1 VLELYP
7 VFHGF
12 LSDEITLA
20 LPMQNHP
27 TGGIM
32 KYILLV
38 VALLLSACDNS
49 TPAPKIAAP
58 QREAL
63 EKAKGVDQAVQK
75 NAEETQNKAKEA
87 EGY

>member
-1 VLELYP
+1 
-7 VFHGF
+7 
-12 LSDEITLA
+12 
-20 LPMQNHP
+20 
-27 TGGIM
+27 M

-38 VALLLSACDNS
+38 LALLLTACDKPP
-49 TPAPKIAAP
+49 TPKIATP

-63 EKAKGVDQAVQK
+63 EKAKGVDQVVQK

>member
-1 VLELYP
+1 
-7 VFHGF
+7 
-12 LSDEITLA
+12 
-20 LPMQNHP
+20 
-27 TGGIM
+27 M

-38 VALLLSACDNS
+38 LALLLTACDKPP
-49 TPAPKIAAP
+49 TPKIAAP

-75 NAEETQNKAKEA
+75 QSEETQKNVKDA